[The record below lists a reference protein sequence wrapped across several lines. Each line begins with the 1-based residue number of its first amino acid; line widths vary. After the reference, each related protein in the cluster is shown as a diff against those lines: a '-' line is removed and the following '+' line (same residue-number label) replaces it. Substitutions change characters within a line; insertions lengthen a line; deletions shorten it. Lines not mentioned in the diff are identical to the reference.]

1 MGGRLSPQFQTGWND
16 LIFFSQ
22 RFSEG
27 EDSSEEDDD
36 TSLLHVVKM
45 AEKRKIE
52 PEDEI
57 KTEIIETYENIP
69 DPPKKRRYEKN
80 EIYSGPRKN
89 MGRRT
94 GHRRA
99 QISNLKPALS
109 GSISSKPVP
118 EPVRLLPRAP
128 PATPESMQPVV
139 VNSKEPVI
147 FNRPYRIQKNSPKE
161 FQNALK
167 TSVTVNNG
175 LVQASPMIQ
184 TLLSPVVGSA
194 IIQKPGPSLIQPKP
208 THVTPSSMKPL
219 NFSGKIIKGVQL
231 KSIKVTLNK
240 KKT

>member
-1 MGGRLSPQFQTGWND
+1 
-16 LIFFSQ
+16 
-22 RFSEG
+22 
-27 EDSSEEDDD
+27 
-36 TSLLHVVKM
+36 M

-57 KTEIIETYENIP
+57 KTEIIDTYENIP

-80 EIYSGPRKN
+80 EVYSGPRKN

-94 GHRRA
+94 GHKRA
-99 QISNLKPALS
+99 LISKLQAPAPS

-118 EPVRLLPRAP
+118 EPVRILPRAP

-194 IIQKPGPSLIQPKP
+194 IIQKPGPSSIQPKP
-208 THVTPSSMKPL
+208 TNVAPSSMKPL

>member
-1 MGGRLSPQFQTGWND
+1 
-16 LIFFSQ
+16 
-22 RFSEG
+22 
-27 EDSSEEDDD
+27 
-36 TSLLHVVKM
+36 M

-80 EIYSGPRKN
+80 DVYSGPRKN

-99 QISNLKPALS
+99 LISKLQAPAPS
-109 GSISSKPVP
+109 GSVSSKPGP
-118 EPVRLLPRAP
+118 EPVRILPRAP
-128 PATPESMQPVV
+128 PVTPESMQPVV

-161 FQNALK
+161 FQQALK

-194 IIQKPGPSLIQPKP
+194 IIQKPGPSSVQPKP
-208 THVTPSSMKPL
+208 TNVAPSSMKPL